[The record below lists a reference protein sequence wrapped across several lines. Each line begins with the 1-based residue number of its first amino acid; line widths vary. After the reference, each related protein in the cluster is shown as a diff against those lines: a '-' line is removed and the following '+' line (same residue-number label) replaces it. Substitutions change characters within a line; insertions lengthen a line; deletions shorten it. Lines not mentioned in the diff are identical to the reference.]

1 MQMVSGGWVA
11 KLVADI
17 SRLGIPD
24 YLKTHGTMSAAEI
37 VSKCGLDAKPEF
49 LERALRACASLGVFS
64 EDADGRFGPTD
75 LSDVLT
81 LDSPVSVKRFAEV
94 ICDSWF
100 WKTWVGLADAIR
112 TGEPQCEAQIG
123 AKFWDFLNA
132 NPKALEDFGEAMKSN
147 SVNSMRGVLAHC
159 DFTGIGKMVDVGGGF
174 GHLAIALVEK
184 YPHLQAAV
192 LDQPDLIPIARKN
205 GPTDPAVTSR
215 LEYIGGNMFESVP
228 QADAYVMKHII
239 HDWEDERCIQLLK
252 NCHHSMHHDGRV
264 FCIDSVIPPMG
275 DAGCVTA
282 KLLDLVMMTFITG
295 KERTLQQWES
305 LYSAAGFRIV
315 NVTPLE
321 DNMGTSIIEGAKR

>member
-1 MQMVSGGWVA
+1 MAS
-11 KLVADI
+11 
-17 SRLGIPD
+17 
-24 YLKTHGTMSAAEI
+24 SA
-37 VSKCGLDAKPEF
+37 
-49 LERALRACASLGVFS
+49 
-64 EDADGRFGPTD
+64 
-75 LSDVLT
+75 
-81 LDSPVSVKRFAEV
+81 
-94 ICDSWF
+94 
-100 WKTWVGLADAIR
+100 
-112 TGEPQCEAQIG
+112 
-123 AKFWDFLNA
+123 
-132 NPKALEDFGEAMKSN
+132 
-147 SVNSMRGVLAHC
+147 
-159 DFTGIGKMVDVGGGF
+159 
-174 GHLAIALVEK
+174 
-184 YPHLQAAV
+184 
-192 LDQPDLIPIARKN
+192 IPIARKN